1 MLKDIKFTGGFFDE
15 EKQLEL
21 FKSGERLSIL
31 YFSNWIFSNNEER
44 LEKLFLDN
52 FI

>member
-31 YFSNWIFSNNEER
+31 YGKMV
-44 LEKLFLDN
+44 LEKAQYLKQFLRQ
-52 FI
+52 